1 MTTKES
7 RVVVGID
14 GSECSKAAL
23 RWAVDYA
30 ARNELSLVLVTA
42 WHWPMSYGVPVA
54 YDGFDPEEDARKVVE
69 AAKADASLSVDQVR
83 TVIAQ
88 GQPGDVLVDAAQ
100 GAKLLVIGTR
110 GHGGLAGALLG
121 STSSYC
127 VHHAVCPVTVVR

>member
-1 MTTKES
+1 MTNES
-7 RVVVGID
+7 CVVVGID
-14 GSECSKAAL
+14 GSECSQVAL

-30 ARNELSLVLVTA
+30 TRAQARLVLVTA

-54 YDGFDPEEDARKVVE
+54 YEGFDPEEDARKVVE
-69 AAKADASLSVDQVR
+69 AAKADVPGSPDRVR

-88 GQPGDVLVDAAQ
+88 GQPGDVLVAAAKDAAQ
-100 GAKLLVIGTR
+100 LVVGTR

-127 VHHAVCPVTVVR
+127 VHHATCPVTVVR